1 MRGRDQ
7 PQAGGGGAVA
17 IGGAMCEFL
26 SSQSGRESGVSL
38 QDKMLAALAVP
49 PERLGAGS
57 PVGLEVVADSAAMLR
72 HFADSMLAEYR
83 AALAARRERAV
94 FIVPVG
100 PVGQYDLLAERCNA
114 ERISLS
120 RLVLLNMDEY
130 LAEDGGFIDADD
142 RLSFRGHM
150 ARHFFG
156 KLDPAL
162 APPRDAVVFP
172 DPRDPANVQRE
183 IDRLGGVD
191 VAYGGVGV
199 TGHLAFNDP
208 PEPDAPDDVVAF
220 AALPSRVVTLSRE
233 SLVINAVNGARGNF
247 VMMPKRA
254 VTVGMREILGARKVR
269 VYMHRPYGATMLRL
283 LLHGPVTARVPASLL
298 QRHADAAAIVTA
310 EVTPLPEPPAG

>member
-1 MRGRDQ
+1 MCE
-7 PQAGGGGAVA
+7 AAAVA
-17 IGGAMCEFL
+17 IGAGGA
-26 SSQSGRESGVSL
+26 RVSL
-38 QDKMLAALAVP
+38 HEEMLAALAVAP
-49 PERLGAGS
+49 DRLGAGS
-57 PVGLEVVADSAAMLR
+57 AVGLEVVADTQALLR
-72 HFADSMLAEYR
+72 HFADSMLTEYQ
-83 AALAARRERAV
+83 AALAAGRARAV

-100 PVGQYDLLAERCNA
+100 PVGQYDLLAARCNA
-114 ERISLS
+114 ERIDLS

-142 RLSFRGHM
+142 PLSFRGHM

-156 KLDPAL
+156 RLDPAL

-172 DPRDPANVQRE
+172 DPHDPANVQRA

-208 PEPDAPDDVVAF
+208 PEPGAPDDVAGF

-233 SLVINAVNGARGNF
+233 TLTINAVNGARGNF
-247 VMMPKRA
+247 LRMPKRA

-269 VYMHRPYGATMLRL
+269 LYMHRPYGAAMLRL
-283 LLHGPVTARVPASLL
+283 LLHGPVTAAVPASLL
-298 QRHADAAAIVTA
+298 QRHADAAAIVTV
-310 EVTPLPEPPAG
+310 EVVALPEPVEG

>member
-1 MRGRDQ
+1 VALRD
-7 PQAGGGGAVA
+7 
-17 IGGAMCEFL
+17 E
-26 SSQSGRESGVSL
+26 
-38 QDKMLAALAVP
+38 MLAALAVAP
-49 PERLGAGS
+49 DRLGAGS
-57 PVGLEVVADSAAMLR
+57 PVGLEVVADSDAMLR

-83 AALAARRERAV
+83 AALAAGRERAV
-94 FIVPVG
+94 FILPVG

-114 ERISLS
+114 GRIDLS

-130 LAEDGGFIDADD
+130 LAEDGRYIDADD
-142 RLSFRGHM
+142 PLSFRGHM

-156 KLDPAL
+156 RLDPAL
-162 APPRDAVVFP
+162 APPRRQVVFP

-208 PEPDAPDDVVAF
+208 PEPGEPDDVAAF

-233 SLVINAVNGARGNF
+233 TRAINAVNATRGNLLRL
-247 VMMPKRA
+247 PARA
-254 VTVGMREILGARKVR
+254 VTVGMREILAARKVR
-269 VYMHRPYGATMLRL
+269 LYMHRPYGAAMLRL
-283 LLHGPVTARVPASLL
+283 LLHGPVTATVPASLL

-310 EVTPLPEPPAG
+310 EVTRLPEPD